1 MFGFEKQSLV
11 LAFAFASAFT
21 LTLEWS
27 WVGKV
32 RVSGRRLT
40 SPLTDKRYGVGVPV
54 TISGLAVFLI
64 DCAGPGMPHAD
75 GVAKVMKEEAC
86 PTANASSAVPLRW
99 QYWAALMVE
108 AGLRYYSHPQKKELK
123 SAAAQQWPSYWP
135 ASWVRNTGNDHLYE
149 HRTLGRHKHQ
159 NQHQH
164 RAHKRSR
171 HPLAHSPTRPSAP
184 TAKS

>member
-1 MFGFEKQSLV
+1 LGRSFLFAGEHDDQREGGILLFGFEKQSLV

-86 PTANASSAVPLRW
+86 PTANASSAVPLR
-99 QYWAALMVE
+99 A
-108 AGLRYYSHPQKKELK
+108 
-123 SAAAQQWPSYWP
+123 
-135 ASWVRNTGNDHLYE
+135 E
-149 HRTLGRHKHQ
+149 HHRSVLLTLFLGM
-159 NQHQH
+159 
-164 RAHKRSR
+164 
-171 HPLAHSPTRPSAP
+171 LGV
-184 TAKS
+184 